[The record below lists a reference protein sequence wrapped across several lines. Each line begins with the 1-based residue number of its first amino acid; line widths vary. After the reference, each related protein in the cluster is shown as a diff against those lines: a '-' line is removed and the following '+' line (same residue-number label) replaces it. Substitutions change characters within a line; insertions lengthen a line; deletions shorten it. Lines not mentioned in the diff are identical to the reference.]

1 MSMDDKDYMILKI
14 TDELGTVVQIEVSD
28 YSEILELVSKCLLS
42 DPPLYEITILPVGEY
57 K

>member
-1 MSMDDKDYMILKI
+1 MILKI
-14 TDELGTVVQIEVSD
+14 TDELGITIQLEVKTE
-28 YSEILELVSKCLLS
+28 SEMLELVSKCLLQ

>member
-1 MSMDDKDYMILKI
+1 MILKI
-14 TDELGTVVQIEVSD
+14 TDELGITINLEVETEA
-28 YSEILELVSKCLLS
+28 EILELVSKCLLS

>member
-1 MSMDDKDYMILKI
+1 MILKI
-14 TDELGTVVQIEVSD
+14 TDELGTVIQIEVKNL
-28 YSEILELVSKCLLS
+28 SEMNELVSKCLLS

>member
-1 MSMDDKDYMILKI
+1 MILKI

-28 YSEILELVSKCLLS
+28 YSKILKLVSEYLLS

-57 K
+57 R

>member
-1 MSMDDKDYMILKI
+1 MILKI
-14 TDELGTVVQIEVSD
+14 TDELGTTVKVETEEL
-28 YSEILELVSKCLLS
+28 SEILELVSKCLLS

>member
-1 MSMDDKDYMILKI
+1 MILKI
-14 TDELGTVVQIEVSD
+14 TDELGIITTLEVGEL
-28 YSEILELVSKCLLS
+28 SEMLELVSKCLLS

>member
-1 MSMDDKDYMILKI
+1 MSMDDKDSMILKI